1 MAEIESHSP
10 HTILPASE
18 SPPSTLPMNNAP
30 SSVPND
36 KSSRPISSTQ
46 SEEMTS
52 PSTTNP
58 HLPNEL
64 IIQILHHALR
74 LGLGSSVPRLPVC
87 ADRFQSHVSR
97 NGRLARYLV
106 ISKSL
111 YPLVLE
117 AFYRENEFRCASG
130 GRTLK
135 AWMEDKPR
143 ESPVLLPPPHARQH
157 IRRLELVI
165 SLEYFSRDFTTSYQW
180 QTLVKL
186 CSGRARLTRVEF
198 LRLVIKEAPGM
209 YCGEKTVLNRLRDE
223 GFVIRAKK
231 EVVIEGWWQAEPFI
245 KVEAE
250 VVKWI

>member
-1 MAEIESHSP
+1 MAEIGSHST
-10 HTILPASE
+10 HTTLSALDSL
-18 SPPSTLPMNNAP
+18 PSTLPMDNAP
-30 SSVPND
+30 SSVSND
-36 KSSRPISSTQ
+36 LSSRPISSTQ

-58 HLPNEL
+58 HLPNQL
-64 IIQILHHALR
+64 IIQILHHALHLR
-74 LGLGSSVPRLPVC
+74 PSSSVPRLPVC

-97 NGRLARYLV
+97 NGRLGRYLA

-117 AFYRENEFRCASG
+117 AFYRGNEFRCAPVA
-130 GRTLK
+130 RTLY
-135 AWMEDKPR
+135 MKPR
-143 ESPVLLPPPHARQH
+143 ERPVLLPPPHARPH

-180 QTLVKL
+180 HTLVKL

-198 LRLVIKEAPGM
+198 LRLVIKEAPGIH
-209 YCGEKTVLNRLRDE
+209 CGEKTVLNRLRDE

-231 EVVIEGWWQAEPFI
+231 EVAIEGWRQAEPFI

-250 VVKWI
+250 VVKWE

>member
-1 MAEIESHSP
+1 MAEIGSHST
-10 HTILPASE
+10 HTTLSALDSL
-18 SPPSTLPMNNAP
+18 PSTLPIDNAP
-30 SSVPND
+30 SSAS
-36 KSSRPISSTQ
+36 KGLSSRTISSTQ
-46 SEEMTS
+46 SEEMNS

-64 IIQILHHALR
+64 IIQILHHALH
-74 LGLGSSVPRLPVC
+74 LGSSVPRLPVC

-117 AFYRENEFRCASG
+117 AFYRENEFRCASRG
-130 GRTLK
+130 ITLK
-135 AWMEDKPR
+135 VWMEDKPR

-157 IRRLELVI
+157 IRRLEFVI

-231 EVVIEGWWQAEPFI
+231 EVVIEGWRQAEPFI
-245 KVEAE
+245 KVETE